1 MTRRPPRMPRTFE
14 SIPARSQSVRAERTH
29 RRLGRQSS
37 AARIDYR
44 LPRNAPIKPPAR
56 NAIRDRRGARPS
68 VVPAPIDCRL
78 ISTIKRSTALHCSS
92 FDATIKQSARNLLKY
107 RFHKNRN
114 SPNPSAQ
121 MVCRSISN
129 PLNIQIQS
137 SIDSHCSQKYRTPLY
152 RHIGIRKRRNPR
164 PMPTEPQ
171 RPPARPIKP

>member
-56 NAIRDRRGARPS
+56 NAIRDRRRARPS

-78 ISTIKRSTALHCSS
+78 ISTIKRSTALHRTAVRSMQRLS
-92 FDATIKQSARNLLKY
+92 
-107 RFHKNRN
+107 NRH
-114 SPNPSAQ
+114 A
-121 MVCRSISN
+121 I
-129 PLNIQIQS
+129 
-137 SIDSHCSQKYRTPLY
+137 Y
-152 RHIGIRKRRNPR
+152 
-164 PMPTEPQ
+164 
-171 RPPARPIKP
+171 